1 MSKTTTN
8 EVDNFLEENKY
19 IFKKYKAI
27 KKIGYGS
34 FGNIYYVI
42 RLQDKECFA
51 MKTEKRS
58 PKKNNLEIES
68 FNLFRIQGGLGIPK
82 LISYGHTKNY
92 NILIETLLDKS
103 LHTLFI
109 LHNRECSII
118 DVCLIG
124 IQIIERLQWIHSK
137 DLIYRD
143 IKPEN
148 FLIGINDPN
157 VIYAVDF
164 GLCKKYRSSKTG
176 KHMLPK
182 YTGKFNGTL
191 KYASPNSVK
200 GKETSRRDD
209 LISLGYMLIY
219 LLKRDLPWEDSF
231 KNMNR
236 NEYYSMVYN
245 KETNGV
251 GKLFKGVAN
260 EFKEF
265 IDYTRNLKFEQDP
278 DYSYL
283 TSLLI
288 KVLSNNNLNYQ
299 KITFSWINKEN
310 KHLLGVIKSTSKKK
324 KNSHAR
330 IIKNLEEYRLKKLK
344 KNALSEVEFDKMN
357 INNIVKDNLTQNSIE
372 KISIIKR
379 DESND
384 KKIKNTNYK
393 NELNKEIQIKKSNN
407 SNISNDDK
415 NKFYNSDK
423 LIYIKKFPK
432 ITKQNNKREKINQI
446 NRIKSTKTKKIN
458 INNIN
463 KEFDLILEKQKL
475 FNSNLYQH
483 YNNNTNLIK
492 MNDVRFGT
500 DRNGSEQNPKM
511 LSLNEFNYNK
521 YKTNYQSNY
530 INYNNNKNSILNNPL
545 KKIIISKRENS
556 ENSFSHNEFF
566 LSMDTKY
573 KSPLNNNLRQNI
585 LNNNLKKIK
594 QIQLIQKNLKDS
606 YKTNNKNNKNNI
618 KNKNDINIV
627 LINNNLNYSTTNNK
641 NKTRKLIKFDNRPM
655 SSLREN
661 YKLNNSKI

>member
-372 KISIIKR
+372 KISIIKMN
-379 DESND
+379 ESND

-446 NRIKSTKTKKIN
+446 NRIKSKKAKKIN

>member
-310 KHLLGVIKSTSKKK
+310 KHLLGVIKRTSKKK

-344 KNALSEVEFDKMN
+344 RNALSEVEFDKMN

-372 KISIIKR
+372 KISIIKTN
-379 DESND
+379 ESND

-393 NELNKEIQIKKSNN
+393 NELNKEIKIKESYT

-432 ITKQNNKREKINQI
+432 ITKQNC
-446 NRIKSTKTKKIN
+446 KK
-458 INNIN
+458 
-463 KEFDLILEKQKL
+463 
-475 FNSNLYQH
+475 
-483 YNNNTNLIK
+483 
-492 MNDVRFGT
+492 V
-500 DRNGSEQNPKM
+500 
-511 LSLNEFNYNK
+511 
-521 YKTNYQSNY
+521 
-530 INYNNNKNSILNNPL
+530 
-545 KKIIISKRENS
+545 KK
-556 ENSFSHNEFF
+556 
-566 LSMDTKY
+566 
-573 KSPLNNNLRQNI
+573 
-585 LNNNLKKIK
+585 
-594 QIQLIQKNLKDS
+594 
-606 YKTNNKNNKNNI
+606 
-618 KNKNDINIV
+618 
-627 LINNNLNYSTTNNK
+627 
-641 NKTRKLIKFDNRPM
+641 
-655 SSLREN
+655 
-661 YKLNNSKI
+661 

>member
-109 LHNRECSII
+109 LHNKECSII
-118 DVCLIG
+118 DACLIG

-288 KVLSNNNLNYQ
+288 KVLSNNNLDYQ

-372 KISIIKR
+372 KISIIKTN
-379 DESND
+379 ESND

-393 NELNKEIQIKKSNN
+393 NELNKEIKIKESYT
-407 SNISNDDK
+407 SNISNDNK

-446 NRIKSTKTKKIN
+446 NRIKSKKAKKIN

-545 KKIIISKRENS
+545 KKVIISKRENS

-606 YKTNNKNNKNNI
+606 YKTNNKNNI

>member
-372 KISIIKR
+372 KISIIKTN
-379 DESND
+379 ESND

-545 KKIIISKRENS
+545 KKVIISKRENS

>member
-92 NILIETLLDKS
+92 NIL
-103 LHTLFI
+103 
-109 LHNRECSII
+109 II

-372 KISIIKR
+372 KISIIKTN
-379 DESND
+379 ESND

-446 NRIKSTKTKKIN
+446 NRIKSKKAKKIN

-606 YKTNNKNNKNNI
+606 YKII
-618 KNKNDINIV
+618 KIILK
-627 LINNNLNYSTTNNK
+627 
-641 NKTRKLIKFDNRPM
+641 IKM
-655 SSLREN
+655 
-661 YKLNNSKI
+661 I